1 MSLLMRIRPA
11 VAGCA
16 VAGIGVVGA
25 AVWSLWM
32 GASLRQAAV
41 KDFHWTAD
49 QHCRLLAERLA
60 NRIEQLEALQ
70 VAPSTDITAESQ
82 RFTVAS
88 RRILRSTPAWTLI
101 GRAAV
106 VASAQRTEHEAK
118 ERKAGRD
125 FYILHDLSDGRV
137 VPAAVRPLH
146 LPLTGC
152 ESITSA
158 PLVGRDLAADPVRLS
173 VANRALASGRP
184 AVGVAASLLDGGAG
198 GCLVVVIPSAGRPA
212 DAVCFLAESPL
223 KDLIGSIFPEHGDLL
238 ATLRRS
244 DGTLVFGDD
253 QAKSWAQFAIP
264 VGDQTWSVACRPAG
278 AWTNRHWPWPV
289 LVGFG
294 LGGLLALFAGW
305 LVKGALANHQR
316 THQAIEDRTQALTH
330 EITVRRRTEGDLH
343 RAKGQL
349 ELLAAAVART
359 DAGIAIASV
368 RSVRRGQRPIVFV
381 NPAFSSL
388 IGGLSQAQLG
398 TELDQFLTGGGDM
411 SAPMRQA
418 LAEGKSWS
426 GDLLLARADG
436 SQFWAQLALGPLR
449 DEAKSVTHWIVVVHD
464 ASDRKQAEELLR
476 ESEERFR
483 LLAENAPVMIWTTD
497 PEGRLTYVNRR
508 LGEFAG
514 RDLVAATR
522 DEVAALVHPEDRA
535 AWMTAILAAHAGP
548 HRHEH
553 QYRVLRTDA
562 QWRWLHEVGVPR
574 SGTGG
579 DYGGFVVVARDITDE
594 RELIASL
601 RAAKDAAEAADAAK
615 GSFLAMVSHEMRTP
629 LHGIL
634 GMTGLLLDELEDAH
648 QRELAATT
656 QSCGNHLLGIV
667 SDVLDYS
674 RIAAGRM
681 VLDQADFD
689 LRTVIEESLATL
701 GEAAQ
706 AKGLELAALID
717 PTIPNL
723 LIGDAARLRQVLVN
737 LLGNAVKFTET
748 GAVVLQVAVP
758 NNARSHRTPPPEAGS
773 GYLSLILAVRDTGI
787 GIPAE
792 AVPRLF
798 QPFSQ
803 VDGSATRRHG
813 GTGLGLAICRSLI
826 ELMGGTITVQSRPGD
841 GTVITCAIRLAVSS
855 ATSGT
860 GTGIHDL
867 PPFGG
872 ARVLIA
878 SPRRQE
884 SAMFG
889 LMLADL
895 GCECEQAHDPVAAAI
910 AAGRAEIVLWDA
922 DWPRPWLS
930 GAGGEQPPLV
940 LIRSLAQRI
949 AGTGFTS
956 VSRPP
961 RRAALR
967 EALLA
972 ALSGRRL
979 PGS

>member
-1 MSLLMRIRPA
+1 MSMLVRLRPIA
-11 VAGCA
+11 AGCA
-16 VAGIGVVGA
+16 VAGIGIGVA

-32 GASLRQAAV
+32 GSSLRQAASR
-41 KDFHWTAD
+41 DFRWTAD
-49 QHCRLLAERLA
+49 QHCRLLAERIA
-60 NRIEQLEALQ
+60 NRIEQLEVLQ
-70 VAPSTDITAESQ
+70 ATFTADRQEERE
-82 RFTVAS
+82 RFTTVS
-88 RRILRSTPAWTLI
+88 RRILRSTPVWTLV
-101 GRAAV
+101 GRVAV
-106 VASAQRTEHEAK
+106 VPSGRRSEHEAQ

-125 FYILHDLSDGRV
+125 FYLVHDLNEGRV
-137 VPAAVRPLH
+137 VPAAARPLH

-152 ESITSA
+152 EAIPAA
-158 PLVGRDLAADPVRLS
+158 PLAGRDLAADPVRL
-173 VANRALASGRP
+173 ALARRALDGGRP
-184 AVGVAASLLDGGAG
+184 AVGVAALPLAG
-198 GCLVVVIPSAGRPA
+198 GDGSCLVVFIPSSAGRPA
-212 DAVCFLAESPL
+212 DAACVLAESLL
-223 KDLIGSIFPEHGDLL
+223 KDLVGSIFPEHGDL
-238 ATLRRS
+238 AVTLRQS
-244 DGTLVFGDD
+244 DGKLLFGDD
-253 QAKSWAQFAIP
+253 QAKGWAQFAIP

-278 AWTNRHWPWPV
+278 AWTDRHWPWPV
-289 LVGFG
+289 LAG
-294 LGGLLALFAGW
+294 LGLGSVLSLFAGW
-305 LVKGALANHQR
+305 LVTGALANHQR
-316 THQAIEDRTQALTH
+316 TQQAMQDRTEALTH

-368 RSVRRGQRPIVFV
+368 RGGRRAIVFV
-381 NPAFSSL
+381 NPAFSAL
-388 IGGLSQAQLG
+388 IRLPSQDHLG
-398 TELDQFLTGGGDM
+398 TELDRFLGGGSDL
-411 SAPMRQA
+411 SPPMQLA
-418 LAEGKSWS
+418 LAEGRSWS

-436 SQFWAQLALGPLR
+436 SRFWAQLALGPLR
-449 DEAKSVTHWIVVVHD
+449 DEAKHITHWIVVVHD

-497 PEGRLTYVNRR
+497 TDGRLTYVNRR

-522 DEVAALVHPEDRA
+522 DEVSALVHPEDRD
-535 AWMTAILAAHAGP
+535 AWMAAILAAHAGH

-553 QYRVLRTDA
+553 EYRVRRADG
-562 QWRWLHEVGVPR
+562 QWRWIHDVGVPR
-574 SGTGG
+574 TGTGG

-648 QRELAATT
+648 QRELASTA

-706 AKGLELAALID
+706 AKGLELAAHID
-717 PTIPNL
+717 PTIPHL

-758 NNARSHRTPPPEAGS
+758 HDARSHRTPPPEPAT
-773 GYLSLILAVRDTGI
+773 GYLSLVLAVRDTGI

-792 AVPRLF
+792 ALPRLF

-826 ELMGGTITVQSRPGD
+826 ELMGGTIRVQSRPGE

-855 ATSGT
+855 APA
-860 GTGIHDL
+860 HDGDAE
-867 PPFGG
+867 PFPFGRQ
-872 ARVLIA
+872 RVLIA

-884 SAMFG
+884 AAMFG

-895 GCECEQAHDPVAAAI
+895 GCDCESVHDPIAAQAAAE
-910 AAGRAEIVLWDA
+910 RVEIVLWDA
-922 DWPRPWLS
+922 DWPRPWQAA
-930 GAGGEQPPLV
+930 AGVERPPLV
-940 LIRSLAQRI
+940 LIRALAQRT
-949 AGTGFTS
+949 AGEGFAAI
-956 VSRPP
+956 SRPP

-967 EALLA
+967 ETLLMV
-972 ALSGRRL
+972 LKGRMR
-979 PGS
+979 PES